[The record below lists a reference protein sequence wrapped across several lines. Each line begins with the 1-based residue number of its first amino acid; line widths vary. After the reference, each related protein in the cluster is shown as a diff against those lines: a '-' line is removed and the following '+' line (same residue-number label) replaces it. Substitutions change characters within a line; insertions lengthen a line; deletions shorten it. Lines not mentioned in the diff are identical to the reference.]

1 MPDEDFPDRQ
11 AWADGSS
18 SLCGI
23 LQIGFNYLF
32 VARARRD
39 VCESHS
45 SRFSFFVLNF
55 SPPPAA
61 DPLLS

>member
-1 MPDEDFPDRQ
+1 MPEEDFPDRQ
-11 AWADGSS
+11 ARADGSS

-23 LQIGFNYLF
+23 LQMGFNYLF

-39 VCESHS
+39 VCGSHS
-45 SRFSFFVLNF
+45 CRFSFFVFIF

-61 DPLLS
+61 AA